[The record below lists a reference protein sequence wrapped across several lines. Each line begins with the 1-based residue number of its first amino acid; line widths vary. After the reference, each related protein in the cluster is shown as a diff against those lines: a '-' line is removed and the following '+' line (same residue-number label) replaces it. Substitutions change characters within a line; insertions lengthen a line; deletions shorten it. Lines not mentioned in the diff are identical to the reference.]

1 MSTSPRL
8 GPRFVPSPSRKRR
21 KRFLAVGVAGLAVLA
36 AALGISFAGD
46 TGTASISVSSAS
58 NSFVYPV
65 ANSAS
70 LPAAVDSLKY
80 TGPSAIDAP
89 GSTITTATLPSWVP
103 SANTAGSVTTAGD
116 LAVIDATLS
125 GIANA
130 VTVNVYITNLAA
142 LQLDYSS
149 FALPFNVYRCQSSC
163 TTTGAWTQASA
174 VVASPP
180 TYLTSTEGF
189 VSFSLPKAYYYVIA
203 IDTGGS
209 LYTISTTASGGSL
222 SPSFYFTS
230 QST

>member
-1 MSTSPRL
+1 MSTSAAL

-58 NSFVYPV
+58 NSFVFPV
-65 ANSAS
+65 ADGAS
-70 LPAAVDSLKY
+70 LPANVNTLKY
-80 TGPSAIDAP
+80 TTAVNTGAH
-89 GSTITTATLPSWVP
+89 TITTAVLPTWVP
-103 SANTAGSVTTAGD
+103 STNTAGSVTTAGD
-116 LAVIDATLS
+116 LALIDGTLS

-130 VTVNVYITNLAA
+130 LTVNVYITNLAA

-149 FALPFNVYRCQSSC
+149 FALPFNVYESPCTAGSC
-163 TTTGAWTQASA
+163 TWTQSSA
-174 VVASPP
+174 VVVSPP

-189 VSFSLPKAYYYVIA
+189 VSFSLPKGKYYDIA
-203 IDTGGS
+203 IDLGGS
-209 LYTISTTASGGSL
+209 FYTISTTASGGSL
-222 SPSFYFTS
+222 SPSFYFAS